1 MAEELKKFQTTNLA
15 DYYSKNGS
23 EYSTMG
29 DITPY
34 SAGGTKFDNT
44 SPIEQGFLN
53 QTPLDDFIAALQN
66 PEKLAAVQEKSG
78 IEVFALPTTPDK
90 VGISPAG
97 FSFIPSFT
105 TQNTNV
111 FNFISTFDTGLIGA
125 NVANNMVGP
134 INAGITVSNNMIAPV
149 NSGLGVSNNMGN
161 PPGTAPL
168 VSNNMGNPPGT
179 APSVANNMG
188 NPPGTA
194 PSVTNNM
201 GNPLGTAPSVAN
213 NMSNPNHGV
222 GLLTL
227 VDGQPNINALGFT
240 GGMTTT
246 QFVGISGGPTNGT
259 FTYSHTG
266 NQGLGILGIW
276 NGFNDVDA
284 TGFVPGKHHLS
295 PSDFT
300 GISGLPGN
308 MTFNFNDVANGGGQI
323 WAWNRSIYNSK
334 IGEPVDGIQNAKA
347 NGFILNKIH
356 MDNIS
361 DFKGVSFPKP
371 YNYPV
376 EPSPFQ
382 SYTFTDSIY
391 PSIMDKTQ
399 VPSSPGSADGIGQA
413 YNVRHGGNVTGR
425 KTRFTNRSA
434 DNIQLVGNFK
444 TTVED
449 LYNSLPL
456 QDEAFNSGF
465 YGTQPYIT
473 RDIGSNWSL
482 FSDGPGPIHGD
493 TAVRGGV
500 GTSLNRAL
508 KDVERIGQY
517 MLSPN
522 GLIFIAKNVGMQL
535 SNPKWQGATILGLS
549 RTRVYPLGL
558 STIAQVATNAIGL
571 HLVRHGLG
579 PLEGDGTHYE
589 KSVNEIGRDNYTK
602 GTVYGVGLTRTKSR
616 LYALASELGSGY
628 FDSDTMDAAKP
639 KTEGTGFF
647 AKAVKWTKKQLQKL
661 TPSREK
667 IDVLSGLLGPHSVY
681 GIGRTR
687 IFRSNVGFGVG
698 QHTNLTGTHGDSVS
712 LTTSWANVPEKER
725 GSKLVNTANPQA
737 LNPNFGNNGWTP
749 KEGNRYS
756 DNKDEEGGFKSEVA
770 PQIGLMHH
778 RPGDDANTSG
788 RESPSL
794 RDKLGAKD
802 YETGLSHRYET
813 IAYDKI
819 GKIQSQTKRLNDFRE
834 FTFSNTDI
842 DLGIAKRIFQQPNG
856 GDAGEGPAWNNED
869 RVTRFNED
877 YGRVGVDRSNRLADL
892 GLNDKAVGRNAVG
905 MPEPVN
911 ALNEVVID
919 GNPTATEFP
928 DLILFQFKTFQESRN
943 AIQFRAMLTDFTD
956 TLTPNF
962 EDVGYVGRTTPSYLF
977 KSIARETKFS
987 FKMYAMT
994 RQELDAQYKR
1004 LNRLMQSISPGYTSG
1019 NLPIGPML
1027 KLTIGNYFVDTP
1039 VVCDSFDISIPDSS
1053 PWDID
1058 PGRQLPL
1065 YLEVSMGCKI
1075 MFNET
1080 ENYDPNTGAFKT
1092 PTEDKKFPS
1101 QVGLAILKSTS
1112 NYFNGVNSN
1121 FGRGESAPVANGE

>member
-1 MAEELKKFQTTNLA
+1 
-15 DYYSKNGS
+15 
-23 EYSTMG
+23 
-29 DITPY
+29 
-34 SAGGTKFDNT
+34 
-44 SPIEQGFLN
+44 
-53 QTPLDDFIAALQN
+53 
-66 PEKLAAVQEKSG
+66 
-78 IEVFALPTTPDK
+78 
-90 VGISPAG
+90 
-97 FSFIPSFT
+97 
-105 TQNTNV
+105 
-111 FNFISTFDTGLIGA
+111 
-125 NVANNMVGP
+125 
-134 INAGITVSNNMIAPV
+134 
-149 NSGLGVSNNMGN
+149 
-161 PPGTAPL
+161 
-168 VSNNMGNPPGT
+168 
-179 APSVANNMG
+179 
-188 NPPGTA
+188 
-194 PSVTNNM
+194 
-201 GNPLGTAPSVAN
+201 
-213 NMSNPNHGV
+213 
-222 GLLTL
+222 
-227 VDGQPNINALGFT
+227 
-240 GGMTTT
+240 
-246 QFVGISGGPTNGT
+246 
-259 FTYSHTG
+259 
-266 NQGLGILGIW
+266 
-276 NGFNDVDA
+276 
-284 TGFVPGKHHLS
+284 
-295 PSDFT
+295 
-300 GISGLPGN
+300 
-308 MTFNFNDVANGGGQI
+308 
-323 WAWNRSIYNSK
+323 
-334 IGEPVDGIQNAKA
+334 
-347 NGFILNKIH
+347 
-356 MDNIS
+356 
-361 DFKGVSFPKP
+361 
-371 YNYPV
+371 
-376 EPSPFQ
+376 
-382 SYTFTDSIY
+382 
-391 PSIMDKTQ
+391 
-399 VPSSPGSADGIGQA
+399 
-413 YNVRHGGNVTGR
+413 
-425 KTRFTNRSA
+425 
-434 DNIQLVGNFK
+434 
-444 TTVED
+444 
-449 LYNSLPL
+449 
-456 QDEAFNSGF
+456 
-465 YGTQPYIT
+465 
-473 RDIGSNWSL
+473 
-482 FSDGPGPIHGD
+482 
-493 TAVRGGV
+493 
-500 GTSLNRAL
+500 
-508 KDVERIGQY
+508 
-517 MLSPN
+517 
-522 GLIFIAKNVGMQL
+522 
-535 SNPKWQGATILGLS
+535 
-549 RTRVYPLGL
+549 
-558 STIAQVATNAIGL
+558 
-571 HLVRHGLG
+571 
-579 PLEGDGTHYE
+579 
-589 KSVNEIGRDNYTK
+589 
-602 GTVYGVGLTRTKSR
+602 
-616 LYALASELGSGY
+616 
-628 FDSDTMDAAKP
+628 
-639 KTEGTGFF
+639 
-647 AKAVKWTKKQLQKL
+647 
-661 TPSREK
+661 
-667 IDVLSGLLGPHSVY
+667 
-681 GIGRTR
+681 
-687 IFRSNVGFGVG
+687 
-698 QHTNLTGTHGDSVS
+698 
-712 LTTSWANVPEKER
+712 
-725 GSKLVNTANPQA
+725 
-737 LNPNFGNNGWTP
+737 
-749 KEGNRYS
+749 
-756 DNKDEEGGFKSEVA
+756 
-770 PQIGLMHH
+770 MHH